1 MSVRNALFTK
11 LNNFGEC
18 GSNSNSIS
26 RPDKVGQSLFYEILL
41 HFPYNESYFMSLADI
56 LKLRY
61 RRTPVVQ
68 LWWESPIY
76 VYCLISGLREMSW
89 FLFSLV
95 PHSYIAQLGMLEITS
110 KLLAI
115 NDLCSVQ
122 FLPSITYKNLIKLWW
137 IWPTMTDLN

>member
-41 HFPYNESYFMSLADI
+41 HFPYNESLADI

-61 RRTPVVQ
+61 GRTPVVQ
-68 LWWESPIY
+68 LW
-76 VYCLISGLREMSW
+76 
-89 FLFSLV
+89 
-95 PHSYIAQLGMLEITS
+95 
-110 KLLAI
+110 
-115 NDLCSVQ
+115 
-122 FLPSITYKNLIKLWW
+122 
-137 IWPTMTDLN
+137 